1 MRIKYYLIFIAMLAC
16 LGCSDDIKILEDR
29 IKLQADKNNIDM
41 SMLEIKETAVY
52 LNEWSKED
60 FYQDDVD
67 KFLEE
72 DEANFP
78 EEIDVLFAGSS
89 SIRFWESLDQDM
101 KPLKVLNRGFGG
113 AHIAHVNYHFK
124 DVIQRYKPKAI
135 VFFCGTN
142 DVTALKT
149 PRETVND
156 FKIFKQKVRED
167 MPGVHIFVIGI
178 KPTPARLYLEKEELE
193 YNKLIDDMSQ
203 DDDLLTFVDIWD
215 AMLTSEG
222 KRIPELFIE
231 DGLHINSEGYKIWTT
246 LVRKNLERVF
256 IL

>member
-1 MRIKYYLIFIAMLAC
+1 
-16 LGCSDDIKILEDR
+16 
-29 IKLQADKNNIDM
+29 
-41 SMLEIKETAVY
+41 MLEIKETAVY

-149 PRETVND
+149 PRVL
-156 FKIFKQKVRED
+156 FLVFQ
-167 MPGVHIFVIGI
+167 
-178 KPTPARLYLEKEELE
+178 
-193 YNKLIDDMSQ
+193 LI
-203 DDDLLTFVDIWD
+203 
-215 AMLTSEG
+215 
-222 KRIPELFIE
+222 
-231 DGLHINSEGYKIWTT
+231 
-246 LVRKNLERVF
+246 
-256 IL
+256 

>member
-1 MRIKYYLIFIAMLAC
+1 MLAC

-156 FKIFKQKVRED
+156 SKIFKQKVRED

-203 DDDLLTFVDIWD
+203 DDDLLTFIDIWD